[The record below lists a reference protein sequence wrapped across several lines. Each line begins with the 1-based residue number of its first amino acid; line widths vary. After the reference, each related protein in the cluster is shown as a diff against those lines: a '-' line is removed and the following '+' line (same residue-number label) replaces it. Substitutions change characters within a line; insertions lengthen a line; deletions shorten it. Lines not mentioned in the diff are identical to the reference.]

1 MVKMRKR
8 DAYLDDEIAR
18 DGETIRTPLF
28 LKDGRDHQPH
38 FLRVT
43 DEGVRDARREARDAR
58 QEWIR
63 DLSSAWRRRPHI
75 DATEPD
81 AATELLP
88 RRDVP
93 GPDER
98 IDPDGKLASMR
109 REYQRRCREL
119 ENAWRSPAGAAA
131 PVEAERVER
140 QRKRWTAE
148 R

>member
-1 MVKMRKR
+1 MRH
-8 DAYLDDEIAR
+8 DVEDDGDRVIE
-18 DGETIRTPLF
+18 DGESVRTPLF
-28 LKDGRDHQPH
+28 TKDHQPH
-38 FLRVT
+38 FLRA
-43 DEGVRDARREARDAR
+43 GGAKVRDAQRMARDAR
-58 QEWIR
+58 QSWIR
-63 DLSSAWRRRPHI
+63 DLSSAWARRPGR
-75 DATEPD
+75 DASEPD

-109 REYQRRCREL
+109 EREYQRRCREL
-119 ENAWRSPAGAAA
+119 ENAWRPPAGAAA

-140 QRKRWTAE
+140 QRERWTAE